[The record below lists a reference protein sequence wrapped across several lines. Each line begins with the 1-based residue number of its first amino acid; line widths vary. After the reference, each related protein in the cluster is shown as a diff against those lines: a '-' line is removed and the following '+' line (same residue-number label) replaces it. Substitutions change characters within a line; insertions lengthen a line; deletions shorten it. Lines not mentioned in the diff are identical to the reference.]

1 MKSLKNGLIIS
12 FLLLS
17 VAVSAQGDGRQ
28 RIDAAKI
35 GMITNRLNL
44 TTEQAPQF
52 WAVYNEYNG
61 RKHDLNKHVRQLNN
75 APGRQNFNDTDV
87 ISDLKE
93 INATKQ
99 KLADL
104 DDEYLNRF
112 LKVISPAQVK
122 ELYKTEQDFNK
133 ILLQRMKQRQ

>member
-1 MKSLKNGLIIS
+1 MKSLKSWLFIS
-12 FLLLS
+12 LVL
-17 VAVSAQGDGRQ
+17 VAGTASAQGDGRQ

-104 DDEYLNRF
+104 DNEYLNKF
-112 LKVISPAQVK
+112 LKVISPPQLA

>member
-1 MKSLKNGLIIS
+1 MTG
-12 FLLLS
+12 
-17 VAVSAQGDGRQ
+17 VASAQSGGRQ
-28 RIDAAKI
+28 QIEAARI

-52 WAVYNEYNG
+52 WAVYNEYNS
-61 RKHDLNKHVRQLNN
+61 RKYDLKKQIRQLNN
-75 APGRQNFNDTDV
+75 TPGRQNVAESDV
-87 ISDLKE
+87 LTDLKE
-93 INATKQ
+93 INAAKQ

-112 LKVISPAQVK
+112 LKVISPTQVA

-133 ILLQRMKQRQ
+133 ILLNRLRQ